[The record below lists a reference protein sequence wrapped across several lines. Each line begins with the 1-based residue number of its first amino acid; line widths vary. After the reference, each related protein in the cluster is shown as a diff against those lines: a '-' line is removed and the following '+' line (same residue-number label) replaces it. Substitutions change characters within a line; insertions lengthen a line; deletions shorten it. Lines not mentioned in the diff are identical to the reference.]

1 VNSNKQGDCYVAV
14 TGLPD
19 PRKDHAV
26 AMCRFAR
33 ECLIKTRVLVRKL
46 EIRLGPDTA
55 DLAMRM
61 GIHSGPVTAGVLRGE
76 RSRFQLFGDTM
87 NTAARME
94 HTGIR
99 DRIQLSQE
107 TTDLL
112 IAAGKTNWIS
122 RREDLV
128 HAKGKC
134 DCGRL
139 CCFVCSRVPCQQ
151 QRMSLNIVFLA
162 NKTNRQRRNANL
174 LARDYKGKLV

>member
-1 VNSNKQGDCYVAV
+1 LTIRCNNTHIFLNKYKQGDCYVAV

-128 HAKGKC
+128 HAKGK
-134 DCGRL
+134 
-139 CCFVCSRVPCQQ
+139 FVVVVCVISCVQG
-151 QRMSLNIVFLA
+151 FLI
-162 NKTNRQRRNANL
+162 NNACHSM
-174 LARDYKGKLV
+174 